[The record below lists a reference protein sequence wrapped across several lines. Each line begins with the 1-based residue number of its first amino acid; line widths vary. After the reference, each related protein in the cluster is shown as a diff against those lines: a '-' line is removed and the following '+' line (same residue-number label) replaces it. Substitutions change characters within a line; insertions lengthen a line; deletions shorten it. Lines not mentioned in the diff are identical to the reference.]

1 MKVSTEVPERCP
13 DCGSTFTISPA
24 TKYVEWMACWTIVGR
39 PKPDLRPVY
48 TQAAFCNGC
57 ERIIEL

>member
-1 MKVSTEVPERCP
+1 MKATDVPETCP

-24 TKYVEWMACWTIVGR
+24 TKYVEWMCRWTVVGR
-39 PKPDLRPVY
+39 SPQTDLRPVY

-57 ERIIEL
+57 EKVIEL